1 MSQLNSVLSDP
12 GEGQEGKVTLPL
24 PFHHLGLVHHDK
36 DGDAVSRN
44 VNARLSCFQVL
55 SGK

>member
-12 GEGQEGKVTLPL
+12 GEGQGGKVTLPL
-24 PFHHLGLVHHDK
+24 PFHHLGLVRHDK

-44 VNARLSCFQVL
+44 VNARLSCF
-55 SGK
+55 